1 MSTYETDALPIT
13 WGRDTIFN
21 WNDDVTYYYKEEV
34 TKTKN
39 DDGETIFDVVILRS
53 DSADFSTS
61 TEIGNRDLESGAIN
75 LYGGSEDDA
84 INDIEAGKLNVLT
97 QKLKPAS
104 DALLQTYVTYDD
116 LDAEETNDLKIT
128 LGMANE
134 ADLEAQAYADDT
146 GLSLEDARTILAGG
160 SVESEFGGGEKE
172 YGNDINVEIKGRN
185 ARTTYGKY
193 YYPAALETSKQDRIK
208 FTMKYSTGSRIETT
222 TTAGIDVFQRRE
234 ERITGSVTLPIQ
246 SDIKDQNSVKWNGAS
261 LNALQAFGA
270 GAAMRIFNR
279 AGGGDPIESLAAEAD
294 DIRRS
299 AIGAFRGAAG
309 SDNLT
314 AINVY
319 LAQQAVGTQRLLSR
333 TAGAIV
339 NPNVEML
346 FDAPSLRPF
355 SFQFRMSPRSKKE
368 AKEVRSIINFFK
380 QGMSVKTSSSNVFLK
395 APNIFDIRYITYNNN
410 GTEVDHPSINRI
422 KTCALLA
429 ASVDY
434 TPDNTYMTYDDSGRS
449 MTSYG
454 LTLSF
459 NELDPIYEDDYLKSP
474 AEGGLGMTN
483 STKTANEIGY

>member
-1 MSTYETDALPIT
+1 MSVVSTTPLPIT

-39 DDGETIFDVVILRS
+39 DDGETIFDIVILRS

-61 TEIGNRDLESGAIN
+61 TEIGNRDLMGGAIN

-97 QKLKPAS
+97 QKLQPAS
-104 DALLQTYVTYDD
+104 EALYEIYLDYDD
-116 LDAEETNDLKIT
+116 LDAGERNDLRST

-134 ADLEAQAYADDT
+134 ADSDAQAYADDT

-160 SVESEFGGGEKE
+160 SVETIIGSGTIN
-172 YGNDINVEIKGRN
+172 YGNDINVNIEGRN
-185 ARTTYGKY
+185 ARTTYGTY
-193 YYPAALETSKQDRIK
+193 YYPAALADNKQDRIK
-208 FTMKYSTGSRIETT
+208 FTMKYSMGSRIETT

-234 ERITGSVTLPIQ
+234 ERIQGSVTLPIQ
-246 SDIKDQNSVKWNGAS
+246 SGIKDQNSVKWNGSS

-270 GAAMRIFNR
+270 GAAMRIFDR
-279 AGGGDPIESLAAEAD
+279 AGGGNPIEDMRNEAEA
-294 DIRRS
+294 
-299 AIGAFRGAAG
+299 IGRDARNAFKGAAG

-355 SFQFRMSPRSKKE
+355 TFQFRMSPRDEPE
-368 AKEVRSIINFFK
+368 AAQVRSIINFFK

-395 APNIFDIRYITYNNN
+395 APNIFDIRYMTYNNN
-410 GTEVDHPSINRI
+410 GTEEDHPSINRI

-434 TPDNTYMTYDDSGRS
+434 TPDNTYMTYDDPERS

-459 NELDPIYEDDYLKSP
+459 NELDPIYEDDYIDD
-474 AEGGLGMTN
+474 LGMRSSTN
-483 STKTANEIGY
+483 TANEIGF